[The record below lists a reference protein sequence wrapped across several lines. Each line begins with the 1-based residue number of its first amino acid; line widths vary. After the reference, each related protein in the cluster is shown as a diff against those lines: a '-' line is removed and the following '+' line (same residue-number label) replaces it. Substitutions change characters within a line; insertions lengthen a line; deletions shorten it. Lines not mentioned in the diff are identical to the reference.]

1 MQSFSFETLQLVFLT
16 ENIVNVQLNRPKKL
30 NAINSKLFDEIGQC
44 FNSLNSHPDVRV
56 IILSSSNDSIF
67 TAGLDLKEA
76 QEGILPEENDIGR
89 RSLKI
94 MGLLKNW
101 QTSFTSIEEC
111 RAPVICVINGGCIGG
126 GVDLIS
132 AADIRICSADAYF
145 SVKEVDLAMAPDI
158 GTLQRLPKIV
168 GNQSLVNEWC
178 FTGRKI
184 SSNEAV
190 ASGLVSNVLPTKNQ
204 AMEHALDLARTIAS
218 KSPIAI
224 VGIKYALRYAHTH
237 STKDGLSQIAMWNS
251 SMLQSNDVSE
261 AITATLSKRTPHF
274 NKL

>member
-94 MGLLKNW
+94 MGLLK
-101 QTSFTSIEEC
+101 
-111 RAPVICVINGGCIGG
+111 V
-126 GVDLIS
+126 
-132 AADIRICSADAYF
+132 
-145 SVKEVDLAMAPDI
+145 
-158 GTLQRLPKIV
+158 
-168 GNQSLVNEWC
+168 
-178 FTGRKI
+178 
-184 SSNEAV
+184 
-190 ASGLVSNVLPTKNQ
+190 
-204 AMEHALDLARTIAS
+204 
-218 KSPIAI
+218 
-224 VGIKYALRYAHTH
+224 
-237 STKDGLSQIAMWNS
+237 
-251 SMLQSNDVSE
+251 
-261 AITATLSKRTPHF
+261 
-274 NKL
+274 

>member
-1 MQSFSFETLQLVFLT
+1 
-16 ENIVNVQLNRPKKL
+16 
-30 NAINSKLFDEIGQC
+30 
-44 FNSLNSHPDVRV
+44 
-56 IILSSSNDSIF
+56 
-67 TAGLDLKEA
+67 
-76 QEGILPEENDIGR
+76 
-89 RSLKI
+89 
-94 MGLLKNW
+94 
-101 QTSFTSIEEC
+101 
-111 RAPVICVINGGCIGG
+111 
-126 GVDLIS
+126 
-132 AADIRICSADAYF
+132 
-145 SVKEVDLAMAPDI
+145 MAPDI

>member
-1 MQSFSFETLQLVFLT
+1 
-16 ENIVNVQLNRPKKL
+16 
-30 NAINSKLFDEIGQC
+30 
-44 FNSLNSHPDVRV
+44 
-56 IILSSSNDSIF
+56 
-67 TAGLDLKEA
+67 
-76 QEGILPEENDIGR
+76 
-89 RSLKI
+89 

-204 AMEHALDLARTIAS
+204 AMGTLILLITSPLQGSPTVLLSDIFSVIHTRSLYTYTI
-218 KSPIAI
+218 
-224 VGIKYALRYAHTH
+224 L
-237 STKDGLSQIAMWNS
+237 
-251 SMLQSNDVSE
+251 
-261 AITATLSKRTPHF
+261 
-274 NKL
+274 